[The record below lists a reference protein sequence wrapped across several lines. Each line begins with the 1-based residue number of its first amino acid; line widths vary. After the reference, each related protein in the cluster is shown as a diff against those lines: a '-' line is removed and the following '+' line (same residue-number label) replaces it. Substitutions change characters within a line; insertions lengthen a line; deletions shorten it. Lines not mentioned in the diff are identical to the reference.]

1 MPARQPTSSPR
12 ITKFTNCRILKS
24 NTLVEQ
30 DLWIDSLTGKI
41 LKDQE
46 AFYELKLSPDQVI
59 DLNGRILAPGFID
72 VQLNGAQGFDYSVPQ
87 ATKEEYD
94 AGFIASNRGLIKTGV
109 TSFLPTT
116 VSTTPENYKQVL
128 PSLAPTGK
136 RKPEDGAESLGAHVE
151 GPFINPSRN
160 GIHKPEIL
168 LASTQGF
175 QDIINCYG
183 LENIPDVIRND
194 DDDNADAI
202 SHHHDQ
208 EEDAMTPIPATPI
221 ARSLQKSF
229 YTNGAHVNGA
239 RHNNAAPRP
248 AIKMITAAPEV
259 GTMIKNIPDLTSRGI
274 VYSIGHSDAT
284 YEQAMSAVG
293 QGAMMI
299 THLFNAMRP
308 FYHRNPGVFGLLGQ
322 SDLPKPYFGVIA
334 DGIHLHPTS
343 IKIAYNAHSE
353 GLILV
358 TDAMRLCGL
367 PDGVYDWTNGD
378 RIIKKGARLTLEG
391 SDKIAG
397 SSATLIE
404 CVNNFRRW
412 TSATTAEA
420 LNAVT
425 FTPAKMLGLEKVK
438 GTLDHGADAD
448 LVVLGETID
457 SYSGPSLTVDQVW
470 KFGTKVFDSEIAL

>member
-1 MPARQPTSSPR
+1 MPSRQPSTPPR

-24 NTLVEQ
+24 NHLIEQ

-46 AFYELKLSPDQVI
+46 AFYELQLSPDQII
-59 DLNGRILAPGFID
+59 DLKGRILAPGFID

-87 ATKEEYD
+87 ATTEEYD
-94 AGFIASNRGLIKTGV
+94 AGFLASNRGLIKTGV

-116 VSTTPENYKQVL
+116 VSTTAENYKQVL

-136 RKPEDGAESLGAHVE
+136 RNPEDGAESLGAHVE

-160 GIHKPEIL
+160 GIHKPEVL
-168 LASTQGF
+168 LASAHGF

-183 LENIPDVIRND
+183 LENIPDVIKD
-194 DDDNADAI
+194 DVAD
-202 SHHHDQ
+202 
-208 EEDAMTPIPATPI
+208 EDAVTPTPATPI
-221 ARSLQKSF
+221 AKSLQKGIRA
-229 YTNGAHVNGA
+229 NGLVNGHV
-239 RHNNAAPRP
+239 RHISTRP

-259 GTMIKNIPDLTSRGI
+259 GTMIKHIPDLVSRGI
-274 VYSIGHSDAT
+274 IYSIGHSDAN

-378 RIIKKGARLTLEG
+378 RIIKKGVRLTLEG

-425 FTPAKMLGLEKVK
+425 FTPAKMLGMEKVK

-448 LVVLGETID
+448 LVVLGETDD

-470 KFGTKVFDSEIAL
+470 KFGMKVFDSADL

>member
-1 MPARQPTSSPR
+1 MPSRQPTSPPR

-24 NTLVEQ
+24 NHLVEQ

-46 AFYELKLSPDQVI
+46 AFYELQLSPDQVI
-59 DLNGRILAPGFID
+59 DLKGRIVAPGFID

-94 AGFIASNRGLIKTGV
+94 AGFLASNRGLIKTGV

-116 VSTTPENYKQVL
+116 VSTTAENYKQVL

-136 RKPEDGAESLGAHVE
+136 RNPEDGAESLGAHVE

-160 GIHKPEIL
+160 GIHKPEVL

-183 LENIPDVIRND
+183 LENIPDVIKDTTED
-194 DDDNADAI
+194 DIAD
-202 SHHHDQ
+202 
-208 EEDAMTPIPATPI
+208 EDAVTPTPATPI
-221 ARSLQKSF
+221 AKSLQKSIRA
-229 YTNGAHVNGA
+229 NGLVNGHA
-239 RHNNAAPRP
+239 RHSHLTSSTTKP

-259 GTMIKNIPDLTSRGI
+259 GTMIQNIPDLVSRGI

-378 RIIKKGARLTLEG
+378 RIIKKGVRLTLEG

-412 TSATTAEA
+412 TNATTAEA

-425 FTPAKMLGLEKVK
+425 FTPAKMLGMEKVK

-448 LVVLGETID
+448 LVVLGETVD

-470 KFGTKVFDSEIAL
+470 KFGIKVFDAEEL

>member
-1 MPARQPTSSPR
+1 
-12 ITKFTNCRILKS
+12 
-24 NTLVEQ
+24 
-30 DLWIDSLTGKI
+30 
-41 LKDQE
+41 
-46 AFYELKLSPDQVI
+46 LS
-59 DLNGRILAPGFID
+59 
-72 VQLNGAQGFDYSVPQ
+72 
-87 ATKEEYD
+87 
-94 AGFIASNRGLIKTGV
+94 
-109 TSFLPTT
+109 
-116 VSTTPENYKQVL
+116 
-128 PSLAPTGK
+128 
-136 RKPEDGAESLGAHVE
+136 
-151 GPFINPSRN
+151 
-160 GIHKPEIL
+160 
-168 LASTQGF
+168 STQGF

-183 LENIPDVIRND
+183 LENIPDVINNNKND
-194 DDDNADAI
+194 STILEDEDDI
-202 SHHHDQ
+202 P
-208 EEDAMTPIPATPI
+208 TPTPATPI
-221 ARSLQKSF
+221 AKSLQKGRH
-229 YTNGAHVNGA
+229 TNGGLPHHHPPHHRFPG
-239 RHNNAAPRP
+239 PRP

-259 GTMIKNIPDLTSRGI
+259 GSMIKNIPALTARGI

-284 YEQAMSAVG
+284 YEQAMAAVG

-343 IKIAYNAHSE
+343 IKIAYNAYSE

-378 RIIKKGARLTLEG
+378 RIVKKGVRLTLEG

-412 TSATTAEA
+412 TSASTAEA

-425 FTPAKMLGLEKVK
+425 FTPAKMLGLETVK

-448 LVVLGETID
+448 LVVLGETVD
-457 SYSGPSLTVDQVW
+457 SYSGPTLTVDQVW
-470 KFGTKVFDSEIAL
+470 KFGMKVFDSMDVTA